1 MNRYL
6 AGFCVL
12 LYLPVVHAAS
22 PQKGTEIL
30 WDKFGVAH
38 VYAKTTEDL
47 FYCYGYAQAQS
58 HGNLLLHLYGES
70 RGRAAEYFGAA
81 NAAADRWVW
90 TNSVPQRSQKWLE
103 QQTPEFRSYLEAFAK
118 GINDY
123 AAKHPE
129 ALNEES
135 KRVLPVTALD
145 PIEHTHRIV
154 QFTYM
159 GSIGLAGGG
168 RGGRGS
174 VASLLENPDDIGSN
188 GWAIAP
194 AHTAAGKTLLLG
206 NPHLPWGGWET
217 YYEIQLT
224 APGIN
229 LYGASQ
235 VGFPVLRFVFSDYLG
250 FNQTVNS
257 VDAVD
262 QFRIRTKDNGYLF
275 DGKVLPFEES
285 THDLKIRQADGS
297 FKTETMKIR
306 STIQGP
312 IIKTDSGDPIAMKVA
327 SLDRPFMLEQ
337 YWQMETAH
345 DFAHFEKALSRL
357 QVPCFNVLYGDR
369 DGHIEYLYN
378 GTVPR
383 RKGKDLQYR
392 AGIVAGDTS
401 ETLWTD
407 YLTYAELPKSVDP
420 PSGFVQNTN
429 DPPWNTSW
437 PNTIDPDKFPSGL
450 APKTIS
456 FRAERSIRM
465 LYENP
470 KLTYD
475 NFVKN
480 KLSTHSELA
489 DRILPELLDAA
500 EKYGTPLAKQAA
512 GVLKAWD
519 RESEADSRGAVLFYQ
534 WGMQFMGAG
543 LGSQANF
550 AVPYDLKSPLTTP
563 GGLKDPQQAAK
574 QLDAAAAQTVKLY
587 GALDVPWGQVM
598 RLQFAG
604 LDLPGNGG
612 FGNLG
617 VFRVIT
623 YGADHGATRS
633 QTAGETY
640 IAAIEFSNPP
650 HAKVLLSYGNSS
662 QPGSPHQSDQL
673 PLVAKKE
680 LRIAWRT
687 RAEAMANLETQVKF

>member
-1 MNRYL
+1 MYRSL

-12 LYLPVVHAAS
+12 LFLPALNAAS
-22 PQKGTEIL
+22 PHKGTEIL

-38 VYAKTTEDL
+38 VYARTTEDL

-58 HGNLLLHLYGES
+58 HGDLLLHLYGES
-70 RGRAAEYFGAA
+70 RGRAAEYFGAS
-81 NAAADRWVW
+81 NLAADKWVW
-90 TNSVPQRSQKWLE
+90 TNSVPQRSQKWLDE
-103 QQTPEFRSYLEAFAK
+103 QTPEFRSYMEAFAR

-129 ALNEES
+129 ALTEES

-154 QFTYM
+154 HFTYM
-159 GSIGLAGGG
+159 GAQRLASAG
-168 RGGRGS
+168 RGPAET
-174 VASLLENPDDIGSN
+174 ASLLENPDDIGSN

-257 VDAVD
+257 IDAVD
-262 QFRIRTKDNGYLF
+262 LYRIKTKDSGYLF

-285 THDLKIRQADGS
+285 THDLKIRQTDGS
-297 FKTETMKIR
+297 FKTETVKIR

-312 IIKTDSGDPIAMKVA
+312 VIKIDNGDPIAMKVA
-327 SLDRPFMLEQ
+327 ALDRPFMLEQ

-345 DFAHFEKALSRL
+345 DFAHFEKAVARL
-357 QVPCFNVLYGDR
+357 QVPCFNILYGDR

-378 GTVPR
+378 GTMPR
-383 RKGKDLQYR
+383 RKSGDLKYW
-392 AGIVAGDTS
+392 AGIVPGDTS

-407 YLTYAELPKSVDP
+407 YLTYTELPKSVDP

-437 PNTIDPDKFPSGL
+437 PNGIDPDRFPPYM
-450 APKTIS
+450 APRTIS
-456 FRAERSIRM
+456 FRAERSLRM
-465 LYENP
+465 LYEDP
-470 KLTYD
+470 KITYD
-475 NFVKN
+475 NFVKY
-480 KLSTHSELA
+480 KLSTHSEMA
-489 DRILPELLDAA
+489 DRILPDLLDAA

-519 RESEADSRGAVLFYQ
+519 RLAEADSRGGVLFYQ
-534 WGMQFMGAG
+534 WATQFMGPTLA
-543 LGSQANF
+543 SQAGF
-550 AVPYDLKSPLTTP
+550 AVPYDLKLPLTTP
-563 GGLKDPQQAAK
+563 SGFKDPPMAAK
-574 QLDAAAAQTVKLY
+574 QLDTAAAQTIQLY

-612 FGNLG
+612 FGPLG

-623 YGADHGATRS
+623 YGSVHGATRS

-673 PLVAKKE
+673 PLVARKE
-680 LRIAWRT
+680 LRTAWRT
-687 RAEAMANLETQVKF
+687 RAEVMANLESQVKF